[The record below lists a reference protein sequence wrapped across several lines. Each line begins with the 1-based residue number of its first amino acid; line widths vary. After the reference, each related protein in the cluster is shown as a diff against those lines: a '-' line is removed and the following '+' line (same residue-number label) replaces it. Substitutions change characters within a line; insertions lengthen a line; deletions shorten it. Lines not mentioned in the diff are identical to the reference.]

1 MYYNIFALVLI
12 HGGIKLDFQKVK
24 LNNDFKIQI
33 VQYKNLYSNSCNGSG
48 LCEWSKWLEKLQTP
62 RINSDKYIRGL
73 CVYGDFED
81 VEKDNQKIS
90 KYRSDATLINRTAI
104 TLDYDEIKDFRGL
117 YEVLKTKL
125 EHVSWVFHTT
135 YSYTVE
141 KPRIRLIVPL
151 NEPVSASDYRK
162 YSNGLARYIG
172 YPVDEASFVPSQA
185 MALPVKKSKESIYI
199 FKYNDAP
206 AITTEELNKMVVKNE
221 PITVDYSN
229 HFHKRDSS
237 YWREIAFG
245 VGEGERNQTLAS
257 LTGYLLR
264 RYVDANLVYGLVS
277 AWAMTCRPPIKQSE
291 VNRTFKS
298 ILKKDSKNK

>member
-1 MYYNIFALVLI
+1 M
-12 HGGIKLDFQKVK
+12 DFQKVK

-48 LCEWSKWLEKLQTP
+48 LCEWSKWLDKLQTS

-81 VEKDNQKIS
+81 VEKDNQTIS
-90 KYRSDATLINRTAI
+90 KYRSDQTLINRTAI

-185 MALPVKKSKESIYI
+185 MVLPVKKSKDSIYI

-206 AITTEELNKMVVKNE
+206 VIKKEELNKMVVKNE
-221 PITVDYSN
+221 PITVDYLN
-229 HFHKRDSS
+229 HFHRRDSS

-245 VGEGERNQTLAS
+245 VGEGERNRTLAS

-277 AWAMTCRPPIKQSE
+277 AWAMTCRPPIEQKE

>member
-1 MYYNIFALVLI
+1 ME
-12 HGGIKLDFQKVK
+12 FQKVK
-24 LNNDFKIQI
+24 LNNDFKIHI

-48 LCEWSKWLEKLQTP
+48 LCEWSKWLDKLQTP

-81 VEKDNQKIS
+81 VEKDNQTIS
-90 KYRSDATLINRTAI
+90 KYRSDDTLLNRSAI
-104 TLDYDEIKDFRGL
+104 TLDYDEIKDFRSL
-117 YEVLKTKL
+117 FESFKAKL
-125 EHVSWVFHTT
+125 ENVAWAFHTT
-135 YSYTVE
+135 YSYTSE

-151 NEPVSASDYRK
+151 NALVSASDYRK
-162 YSNGLARYIG
+162 YSNGLAKYIN

-185 MALPVKKSKESIYI
+185 MALPVKKSKDSIYI

-206 AITTEELNKMVVKNE
+206 AITIEELNKMVVNDE
-221 PITVDYSN
+221 PITVDYSSQ
-229 HFHKRDSS
+229 FQKRDSA

-245 VGEGERNQTLAS
+245 VGKGERNQTLAS

>member
-1 MYYNIFALVLI
+1 ME
-12 HGGIKLDFQKVK
+12 FQKVK
-24 LNNDFKIQI
+24 LNNDFKIHI
-33 VQYKNLYSNSCNGSG
+33 VQYKNLYSNSFNSSDFYR
-48 LCEWSKWLEKLQTP
+48 WSDWLNKLQIP
-62 RINSDKYIRGL
+62 MINDDKYKRGL

-81 VEKDNQKIS
+81 IEKDNQIIS
-90 KYRSDATLINRTAI
+90 KYRSDDTLLNRSAI
-104 TLDYDEIKDFRGL
+104 TLDYDEIKDFRSL
-117 YEVLKTKL
+117 FESFKDKL
-125 EHVSWVFHTT
+125 EHVAWAFHTT
-135 YSYTVE
+135 HSYIAD

-151 NEPVSASDYRK
+151 NAPVSATDYRK
-162 YSNGLARYIG
+162 YSNGLAKYIN

-185 MALPVKKSKESIYI
+185 MALPVKKSKDSIYI

-206 AITTEELNKMVVKNE
+206 AITVEELNKMVVNDE

-229 HFHKRDSS
+229 QFQKRDSA

-277 AWAMTCRPPIKQSE
+277 AWATTCTPPIDQKE

>member
-1 MYYNIFALVLI
+1 M
-12 HGGIKLDFQKVK
+12 K

-48 LCEWSKWLEKLQTP
+48 LCEWSKWLDKLQTP

-81 VEKDNQKIS
+81 VEKDNQTIS
-90 KYRSDATLINRTAI
+90 KYRSDQTLINRTAI

-172 YPVDEASFVPSQA
+172 YPVDEASFVPLQA

-206 AITTEELNKMVVKNE
+206 VIKKEELNKKVVKNE

-277 AWAMTCRPPIKQSE
+277 AWAMTCRPPIEQKE
-291 VNRTFKS
+291 VNRTIKS
-298 ILKKDSKNK
+298 ILKKDNKNK

>member
-24 LNNDFKIQI
+24 LNNDFKIHI
-33 VQYKNLYSNSCNGSG
+33 VQYKNLYSNSFNSSDFYS
-48 LCEWSKWLEKLQTP
+48 WSDWLNKLQIP
-62 RINSDKYIRGL
+62 MINDDKYKRGL

-81 VEKDNQKIS
+81 IEKDNQIIS
-90 KYRSDATLINRTAI
+90 KYRSDDTLLNRSAI
-104 TLDYDEIKDFRGL
+104 TLDYDEIKDFRSL
-117 YEVLKTKL
+117 FESFKAKL
-125 EHVSWVFHTT
+125 ENVAWAFHTT
-135 YSYTVE
+135 YSYTSE

-151 NEPVSASDYRK
+151 NALVSASDYRK
-162 YSNGLARYIG
+162 YSNGLAKYIN

-185 MALPVKKSKESIYI
+185 MALPVKKSKDSIYI

-206 AITTEELNKMVVKNE
+206 AITIEELNKMVVNDE
-221 PITVDYSN
+221 PITVDYSSQ
-229 HFHKRDSS
+229 FQKRDSA

-277 AWAMTCRPPIKQSE
+277 AWATTCTPPIDQKE

>member
-1 MYYNIFALVLI
+1 M
-12 HGGIKLDFQKVK
+12 DFQKVK

-48 LCEWSKWLEKLQTP
+48 LCEWSKWLDKLQTP

-81 VEKDNQKIS
+81 VEKDNQTIS
-90 KYRSDATLINRTAI
+90 KYRSDQTLINRTAI

-117 YEVLKTKL
+117 YEVLKPKL

-185 MALPVKKSKESIYI
+185 MALPVKKSKDSIYI

-206 AITTEELNKMVVKNE
+206 AIKKEELNKIVVKNA

-229 HFHKRDSS
+229 HFHKRNSS

-277 AWAMTCRPPIKQSE
+277 AWAMTCRPPIEQKE

>member
-1 MYYNIFALVLI
+1 M
-12 HGGIKLDFQKVK
+12 DFQNVK

-48 LCEWSKWLEKLQTP
+48 LCEWSKWLDKLQTP

-81 VEKDNQKIS
+81 VEKDNQTIS
-90 KYRSDATLINRTAI
+90 KYRSDQTLINRTAI

-172 YPVDEASFVPSQA
+172 YPVDEASFIPSQA
-185 MALPVKKSKESIYI
+185 MALPVKKSKDSIYI

-206 AITTEELNKMVVKNE
+206 AIKKEELNKMVVKNE

-229 HFHKRDSS
+229 HFHKRNSS

-277 AWAMTCRPPIKQSE
+277 AWAMTCRPPIEQKE

>member
-1 MYYNIFALVLI
+1 ME
-12 HGGIKLDFQKVK
+12 FQKVK
-24 LNNDFKIQI
+24 LNNNFNIHI
-33 VQYKNLYSNSCNGSG
+33 VQYKNLYSNSYSGSNFYN
-48 LCEWSKWLEKLQTP
+48 WSDWLNKLQIP
-62 RINSDKYIRGL
+62 MINEDKYKRGL

-81 VEKDNQKIS
+81 IEKDNQNIS
-90 KYRSDATLINRTAI
+90 KYRSDATLINRSAI

-125 EHVSWVFHTT
+125 EYVSWVFHTT
-135 YSYTVE
+135 YSYTTE

-151 NEPVSASDYRK
+151 NEPVSESEYRK
-162 YSNGLARYIG
+162 YSNGLAQFIG

-185 MALPVKKSKESIYI
+185 MALPVKKSKDSIYI

-206 AITTEELNKMVVKNE
+206 VIKKEKLNKMVVNDD
-221 PITVDYSN
+221 PINVDYSN
-229 HFHKRDSS
+229 QFKKRDSA

-245 VGEGERNQTLAS
+245 VGKGERNQTLAS

-277 AWAMTCRPPIKQSE
+277 AWAMTCRPPIEQKE

>member
-1 MYYNIFALVLI
+1 M
-12 HGGIKLDFQKVK
+12 DFQKVK

-48 LCEWSKWLEKLQTP
+48 LCEWSKWLDKLQTP

-81 VEKDNQKIS
+81 VEKDNQTIS
-90 KYRSDATLINRTAI
+90 KYRSDQTLINRTAI

-206 AITTEELNKMVVKNE
+206 VIKKEELNKMVLKNE

>member
-1 MYYNIFALVLI
+1 ME
-12 HGGIKLDFQKVK
+12 FQKVK
-24 LNNDFKIQI
+24 LNNNFNIHI
-33 VQYKNLYSNSCNGSG
+33 VQYKNLYSNSCSGSD
-48 LCEWSKWLEKLQTP
+48 LYNWSDWLNKLQIP
-62 RINSDKYIRGL
+62 MINEDKYKRGL

-81 VEKDNQKIS
+81 IEKDNQNIS
-90 KYRSDATLINRTAI
+90 KYRSDATLINRSAI

-117 YEVLKTKL
+117 YEVLKAKL

-141 KPRIRLIVPL
+141 KPRIRLIAPL

-162 YSNGLARYIG
+162 YSKGLARYIG

-185 MALPVKKSKESIYI
+185 MALPVKKSKDSIYI

-206 AITTEELNKMVVKNE
+206 AIKKEELNKMVVKNE

-277 AWAMTCRPPIKQSE
+277 AWAMTCRPPIEQKE

>member
-1 MYYNIFALVLI
+1 M
-12 HGGIKLDFQKVK
+12 DFQKVK

-48 LCEWSKWLEKLQTP
+48 LCEWSKWLDKLQTP

-81 VEKDNQKIS
+81 VEKDNQTFS
-90 KYRSDATLINRTAI
+90 KYRSDQTLINRTAI

-206 AITTEELNKMVVKNE
+206 VIKKEELNKMVVKNE

-277 AWAMTCRPPIKQSE
+277 AWAMTCRPPIEQKE

-298 ILKKDSKNK
+298 ILKKDNKNK

>member
-1 MYYNIFALVLI
+1 ME
-12 HGGIKLDFQKVK
+12 FQKVK
-24 LNNDFKIQI
+24 LNNDFKIHI
-33 VQYKNLYSNSCNGSG
+33 VQYKNLYSNSFNSSDFYS
-48 LCEWSKWLEKLQTP
+48 WSDWLNKLQIP
-62 RINSDKYIRGL
+62 MINDDKYKRGL

-81 VEKDNQKIS
+81 IEKDNQIIS
-90 KYRSDATLINRTAI
+90 KYRSDDTLLNRSAI
-104 TLDYDEIKDFRGL
+104 TLDYDEIKDFRSL
-117 YEVLKTKL
+117 FESFKDKL
-125 EHVSWVFHTT
+125 EHVAWAFHTT
-135 YSYTVE
+135 HSYTAD

-151 NEPVSASDYRK
+151 NAPVSATDYRK
-162 YSNGLARYIG
+162 YSKELAKYIN

-185 MALPVKKSKESIYI
+185 MALPVKKSKDSIYI

-206 AITTEELNKMVVKNE
+206 AITIEELNKMVVNDE
-221 PITVDYSN
+221 PITVDYSSK
-229 HFHKRDSS
+229 FQKRDSA

-245 VGEGERNQTLAS
+245 VGEGERNKTLAS

-277 AWAMTCRPPIKQSE
+277 AWAMTCTPPIDQKE

>member
-1 MYYNIFALVLI
+1 ME
-12 HGGIKLDFQKVK
+12 FQKVK
-24 LNNDFKIQI
+24 LNNDFKIHI
-33 VQYKNLYSNSCNGSG
+33 VQYKNLYSNSFNSSDFYR
-48 LCEWSKWLEKLQTP
+48 WSDWLNKLQIP
-62 RINSDKYIRGL
+62 MINDDKYKRGL

-81 VEKDNQKIS
+81 IEKDNQIIS
-90 KYRSDATLINRTAI
+90 KYRSDDTLLNRSAI
-104 TLDYDEIKDFRGL
+104 TLDYDEIKDFRSL
-117 YEVLKTKL
+117 FESFKDKL
-125 EHVSWVFHTT
+125 EHVAWAFHTT
-135 YSYTVE
+135 HSYTAD

-151 NEPVSASDYRK
+151 NAPVSASDYRK
-162 YSNGLARYIG
+162 YSNGLAKYIN

-185 MALPVKKSKESIYI
+185 MALPVKKSKDSIYI

-206 AITTEELNKMVVKNE
+206 AITVEELNKMVVNDE

-229 HFHKRDSS
+229 QFQKRDSA

-277 AWAMTCRPPIKQSE
+277 AWAMTCNPPIEQSE
-291 VNRTFKS
+291 VNKTFKS
-298 ILKKDSKNK
+298 ILKRDRSNN

>member
-1 MYYNIFALVLI
+1 
-12 HGGIKLDFQKVK
+12 
-24 LNNDFKIQI
+24 
-33 VQYKNLYSNSCNGSG
+33 
-48 LCEWSKWLEKLQTP
+48 P

-81 VEKDNQKIS
+81 VEKDNQTIS
-90 KYRSDATLINRTAI
+90 KYRSDQTLINRTAI
-104 TLDYDEIKDFRGL
+104 TLDYDEIKDFKGL
-117 YEVLKTKL
+117 YEVLKAKL

-141 KPRIRLIVPL
+141 NPRIRLIVPL

-185 MALPVKKSKESIYI
+185 MALPVKKSKGSIYI

-206 AITTEELNKMVVKNE
+206 AIKKEELNRMVVKNE

-229 HFHKRDSS
+229 HFHRRDSS

-277 AWAMTCRPPIKQSE
+277 AWAMTCRPPIEQKE

-298 ILKKDSKNK
+298 ILKKDSKSK

>member
-1 MYYNIFALVLI
+1 M
-12 HGGIKLDFQKVK
+12 DFQKVK

-48 LCEWSKWLEKLQTP
+48 LCEWSKWLDKLQTP

-81 VEKDNQKIS
+81 VEKDNQTIS
-90 KYRSDATLINRTAI
+90 KYRSDQTLINRTAI

-162 YSNGLARYIG
+162 YSNGLVRYIG

-206 AITTEELNKMVVKNE
+206 VIKKEELNKKVVKNE

-277 AWAMTCRPPIKQSE
+277 AWAMTCRPPIEQKE
-291 VNRTFKS
+291 VNRTIKS
-298 ILKKDSKNK
+298 ILKKDNKNK

>member
-1 MYYNIFALVLI
+1 M
-12 HGGIKLDFQKVK
+12 DFQKVK

-48 LCEWSKWLEKLQTP
+48 LCEWSKWLDKLQTP

-81 VEKDNQKIS
+81 VEKDNQTIS
-90 KYRSDATLINRTAI
+90 KYRSDQTLINRTAI

-206 AITTEELNKMVVKNE
+206 VIKKEELNKMVVKNE

-277 AWAMTCRPPIKQSE
+277 AWAMTCRPPIEQKE

-298 ILKKDSKNK
+298 ILKKDNKNK

>member
-1 MYYNIFALVLI
+1 M
-12 HGGIKLDFQKVK
+12 DFQKVK
-24 LNNDFKIQI
+24 LSNDFKIHI
-33 VQYKNLYSNSCNGSG
+33 VQYKNVYSNSYNGSG
-48 LCEWSKWLEKLQTP
+48 LCEWSKWLDKLQTP

-81 VEKDNQKIS
+81 IEKDNQNIS
-90 KYRSDATLINRTAI
+90 KYRSDATLISRSAI

-125 EHVSWVFHTT
+125 KHVAWAFHTT
-135 YSYTVE
+135 HSYTAE
-141 KPRIRLIVPL
+141 KPRIRLILPL
-151 NEPVSASDYRK
+151 DEPVSASDYRK
-162 YSNGLARYIG
+162 YSSGLAHYIG
-172 YPVDEASFVPSQA
+172 HSVDESSFVPSQA
-185 MALPVKKSKESIYI
+185 MALPVKKSKDSIYI

-206 AITTEELNKMVVKNE
+206 AISIEELKKMVVNDE
-221 PITVDYSN
+221 SITMDYSN
-229 HFHKRDSS
+229 QFQKRDSA
-237 YWREIAFG
+237 YWRDISFG

-264 RYVDANLVYGLVS
+264 RYVDPYLVYGLVS
-277 AWAMTCRPPIKQSE
+277 AWAMTCKPPIEQKE

>member
-1 MYYNIFALVLI
+1 MEVKIGFS
-12 HGGIKLDFQKVK
+12 KVK

-48 LCEWSKWLEKLQTP
+48 LCEWSKWLDKLQTP

-81 VEKDNQKIS
+81 VEKDNQTIS
-90 KYRSDATLINRTAI
+90 KYRSDQTLINRTAI

-141 KPRIRLIVPL
+141 NPRIRLIVPL
-151 NEPVSASDYRK
+151 NEPVSVSDYRK

-185 MALPVKKSKESIYI
+185 MALPVKIKGFNLH

-206 AITTEELNKMVVKNE
+206 TI
-221 PITVDYSN
+221 
-229 HFHKRDSS
+229 KR
-237 YWREIAFG
+237 
-245 VGEGERNQTLAS
+245 L
-257 LTGYLLR
+257 
-264 RYVDANLVYGLVS
+264 
-277 AWAMTCRPPIKQSE
+277 KQDGS
-291 VNRTFKS
+291 
-298 ILKKDSKNK
+298 

>member
-1 MYYNIFALVLI
+1 M
-12 HGGIKLDFQKVK
+12 DFQKVK
-24 LNNDFKIQI
+24 LNNDFKIHI
-33 VQYKNLYSNSCNGSG
+33 VQYKNLYSNSFNNSDFYS
-48 LCEWSKWLEKLQTP
+48 WSDWLNKLQIP
-62 RINSDKYIRGL
+62 MINDDKYKRGL

-81 VEKDNQKIS
+81 IEKDNQIIS
-90 KYRSDATLINRTAI
+90 KYRSDDTLLNRSAI
-104 TLDYDEIKDFRGL
+104 TLDYDEIKDFRSL
-117 YEVLKTKL
+117 FESFKAKL
-125 EHVSWVFHTT
+125 ENVAWAFHTT
-135 YSYTVE
+135 YSYTSE

-151 NEPVSASDYRK
+151 NALVSASDYRK
-162 YSNGLARYIG
+162 YSNGLAKYIN

-185 MALPVKKSKESIYI
+185 MALPVKKSKDSIYI

-206 AITTEELNKMVVKNE
+206 AITIEELNKMVVNDE
-221 PITVDYSN
+221 PITVDYSSQ
-229 HFHKRDSS
+229 FQKRDSA

-277 AWAMTCRPPIKQSE
+277 AWATTCTPPIDQKE

>member
-48 LCEWSKWLEKLQTP
+48 LCEWSKWLDKLQTP

-81 VEKDNQKIS
+81 VEKDNQTIS
-90 KYRSDATLINRTAI
+90 KYRSDQTLINRTAI

-206 AITTEELNKMVVKNE
+206 VIKKEELNKMVVKNE

-277 AWAMTCRPPIKQSE
+277 AWAMTCRPPIEQKD

-298 ILKKDSKNK
+298 ILKKDNKNK

>member
-1 MYYNIFALVLI
+1 M
-12 HGGIKLDFQKVK
+12 DFQKVK

-48 LCEWSKWLEKLQTP
+48 LCEWSKWLDKLQTP

-81 VEKDNQKIS
+81 VENDNQIIS
-90 KYRSDATLINRTAI
+90 KYRSDQTLINRTAI
-104 TLDYDEIKDFRGL
+104 TLDYDEIKDFKGL
-117 YEVLKTKL
+117 YEVLRVKL

-172 YPVDEASFVPSQA
+172 HPVDEASFVPSQA
-185 MALPVKKSKESIYI
+185 MALPVKKSKDSIYI

-206 AITTEELNKMVVKNE
+206 AIKKEELNKMVVKNE
-221 PITVDYSN
+221 SITVNYSN

-277 AWAMTCRPPIKQSE
+277 AWAMTCRPPIEQKE

>member
-1 MYYNIFALVLI
+1 M
-12 HGGIKLDFQKVK
+12 DFQKVK
-24 LNNDFKIQI
+24 LNNNFNIHI
-33 VQYKNLYSNSCNGSG
+33 VQYKNLYSNSCSGSD
-48 LCEWSKWLEKLQTP
+48 LYNWSDWLNKLQIP
-62 RINSDKYIRGL
+62 MINEDKYKRGL

-81 VEKDNQKIS
+81 IEKDNQNIS
-90 KYRSDATLINRTAI
+90 KYRSDATLINRSAI
-104 TLDYDEIKDFRGL
+104 TLDYDEINDFKGL
-117 YEVLKTKL
+117 YEVLKAKL

-135 YSYTVE
+135 YSYTAE

-172 YPVDEASFVPSQA
+172 YPVDESSFVPSQA
-185 MALPVKKSKESIYI
+185 MALPVKKSKDSIYI

-206 AITTEELNKMVVKNE
+206 AIKKEDLNKMVVNDE
-221 PITVDYSN
+221 PITVKYSN
-229 HFHKRDSS
+229 QINKRDSS

-277 AWAMTCRPPIKQSE
+277 AWAMTCRPPIEQKE

>member
-1 MYYNIFALVLI
+1 M
-12 HGGIKLDFQKVK
+12 DFQKVK

-48 LCEWSKWLEKLQTP
+48 LCEWSKWLDKLQTP

-81 VEKDNQKIS
+81 VEKDNQTIS
-90 KYRSDATLINRTAI
+90 KYRSDQTLINRTAI

-117 YEVLKTKL
+117 YEILKTKL

-172 YPVDEASFVPSQA
+172 YTVDEASFVPSQA
-185 MALPVKKSKESIYI
+185 MALPVKKSKDSIYI

-221 PITVDYSN
+221 AITVNYSN
-229 HFHKRDSS
+229 QLKKHDSA

-245 VGEGERNQTLAS
+245 VGKGERNQTLAS

-264 RYVDANLVYGLVS
+264 RYVDVNLVYGLVS

>member
-1 MYYNIFALVLI
+1 M
-12 HGGIKLDFQKVK
+12 K

-48 LCEWSKWLEKLQTP
+48 LCEWSKWLDKLQTP

-81 VEKDNQKIS
+81 VEKDNQTIS
-90 KYRSDATLINRTAI
+90 KYRSDQTLINRTAI

-206 AITTEELNKMVVKNE
+206 VIKKEELNKMVVKNE

-264 RYVDANLVYGLVS
+264 RYVDDNLVYGLVS
-277 AWAMTCRPPIKQSE
+277 AWAMTCRPPIEQKE

-298 ILKKDSKNK
+298 ILKKDNKNK

>member
-1 MYYNIFALVLI
+1 MEF
-12 HGGIKLDFQKVK
+12 HKVK

-48 LCEWSKWLEKLQTP
+48 LCEWSKWLDKLQIP
-62 RINSDKYIRGL
+62 RIKSDKYIRGL

-81 VEKDNQKIS
+81 VEKDNQTIS
-90 KYRSDATLINRTAI
+90 KYRSDQTLINRTAI

-125 EHVSWVFHTT
+125 EHISWVFHTT

-172 YPVDEASFVPSQA
+172 YTVDEASFVPSQA
-185 MALPVKKSKESIYI
+185 MALPVKKSKDSIYI

-206 AITTEELNKMVVKNE
+206 AISTEELNKMVVKNE
-221 PITVDYSN
+221 AITVNYSN
-229 HFHKRDSS
+229 QLKKHDSA

-245 VGEGERNQTLAS
+245 VGKGERNQTLAS

-277 AWAMTCRPPIKQSE
+277 AWAMTCRPPIEQKE

>member
-1 MYYNIFALVLI
+1 M
-12 HGGIKLDFQKVK
+12 DFQNVK

-48 LCEWSKWLEKLQTP
+48 LCEWSKWLDKLQTP

-81 VEKDNQKIS
+81 VENDNQIIS
-90 KYRSDATLINRTAI
+90 KYRSDQTLINRTAI
-104 TLDYDEIKDFRGL
+104 TLDYDEIKDFKGL
-117 YEVLKTKL
+117 YEVLKVKL

-172 YPVDEASFVPSQA
+172 YTVDEASFVPSQA
-185 MALPVKKSKESIYI
+185 MALPVKKSKDSIYI

-206 AITTEELNKMVVKNE
+206 AIKKEELNKMVVKNA

-229 HFHKRDSS
+229 HFHKRNSS

-277 AWAMTCRPPIKQSE
+277 AWAMTCRPPIEQKE

>member
-1 MYYNIFALVLI
+1 M
-12 HGGIKLDFQKVK
+12 DFQKVK

-48 LCEWSKWLEKLQTP
+48 LCEWSKWLDKLQTP

-81 VEKDNQKIS
+81 VEKDNQTIS
-90 KYRSDATLINRTAI
+90 KYRSDQTLINRTAI

-206 AITTEELNKMVVKNE
+206 VIKKEELNKMVVKNE

-277 AWAMTCRPPIKQSE
+277 AWAMTCRPPIEQKE

>member
-1 MYYNIFALVLI
+1 M
-12 HGGIKLDFQKVK
+12 K

-48 LCEWSKWLEKLQTP
+48 LCEWSKWLDKLQTP

-81 VEKDNQKIS
+81 VEKDNQTIS
-90 KYRSDATLINRTAI
+90 KYRSDQTLINRTAI

-206 AITTEELNKMVVKNE
+206 VIKKEELNKMVVKNE

-277 AWAMTCRPPIKQSE
+277 AWAMTCRPPIEQKE

-298 ILKKDSKNK
+298 ILKKDNKNK

>member
-1 MYYNIFALVLI
+1 M
-12 HGGIKLDFQKVK
+12 DFQKVK
-24 LNNDFKIQI
+24 LSNDFKIHI

-90 KYRSDATLINRTAI
+90 KYRSDATLINRSAI

-125 EHVSWVFHTT
+125 EHVSWAFHTT
-135 YSYTVE
+135 FSYTAE
-141 KPRIRLIVPL
+141 KPRIRLVVPL
-151 NEPVSASDYRK
+151 NEPVNASDYRK

-185 MALPVKKSKESIYI
+185 MALPVKKSKDSIYI
-199 FKYNDAP
+199 FKYNDVP
-206 AITTEELNKMVVKNE
+206 AITIEELNKMVVNDE
-221 PITVDYSN
+221 PIIMNYSN
-229 HFHKRDSS
+229 QFKKRDSA

-245 VGEGERNQTLAS
+245 VGKGERNQTLAS

-277 AWAMTCRPPIKQSE
+277 AWAMTCRPPIEQKE

>member
-1 MYYNIFALVLI
+1 M
-12 HGGIKLDFQKVK
+12 DFQKVK